1 MLERI
6 NLILKSRNVNA
17 AQFADEIGVQ
27 RSSVSHILTGRNNA
41 SLDFLLKVL
50 TRYPEIDTDWLLTGK
65 GVMMRSATSMAP
77 NRTELKKSEPLNM
90 PLVSSP
96 KESSGDLFKQ
106 SIEHHEFKNDIPN
119 GEENVIAQIIK
130 PEAPMIH
137 EEDAQKKPDER
148 VSKTVSVRLIE
159 KIVIFY
165 SDKSFTEYNP
175 ES

>member
-65 GVMMRSATSMAP
+65 GVMMRSAATMAP
-77 NRTELKKSEPLNM
+77 IRTEAKKSEPINM
-90 PLVSSP
+90 PLVSTP
-96 KESSGDLFKQ
+96 NESSGDLFKP
-106 SIEHHEFKNDIPN
+106 SIEHQEFKKEIPN
-119 GEENVIAQIIK
+119 VEENVSSRIIT
-130 PEAPMIH
+130 PENNLAS
-137 EEDAQKKPDER
+137 EVGAQKKPDER
-148 VSKTVSVRLIE
+148 VSKTTSARLIE

-165 SDKSFTEYNP
+165 SDKSFAEYKP
-175 ES
+175 ED

>member
-50 TRYPEIDTDWLLTGK
+50 ARYPDIDTDWLLTGK
-65 GVMMRSATSMAP
+65 GVMMRSAATTAP
-77 NRTELKKSEPLNM
+77 IRTEPIKRESINM

-96 KESSGDLFKQ
+96 KESTGDLFKPFM
-106 SIEHHEFKNDIPN
+106 EHQENKKEIPMV
-119 GEENVIAQIIK
+119 EENVSTRIIK
-130 PEAPMIH
+130 PEAAQASD
-137 EEDAQKKPDER
+137 EDTQKKPDER
-148 VSKTVSVRLIE
+148 VSKTTSVRLIE

-165 SDKSFTEYNP
+165 SDKSFAEYKP
-175 ES
+175 ED